1 MILKLMQAENW
12 VWTLKI
18 LIHFLHGQRT
28 TQTMHFYCLNLTN
41 ILSIWKAQ
49 VKYHRVLL
57 EIWCRFFNSK
67 SNRCWKQSIDSYLL
81 ARILCKS
88 RNYFWSLKFKV
99 HSDGLVGD
107 FMMVTNFNI
116 RHQHQCSHFCRPLP
130 SNWYGKWPPYLLH
143 SDSHD
148 FMSFPRDKILNL
160 KLKNVRMNL
169 SIVKFLSVA
178 KKIKIEIRNGGKYFI

>member
-1 MILKLMQAENW
+1 MQAENW

-88 RNYFWSLKFKV
+88 RNYFWSLKLKV
-99 HSDGLVGD
+99 HGDGLVGD

-116 RHQHQCSHFCRPLP
+116 RHQHQCSRRIE
-130 SNWYGKWPPYLLH
+130 NLLDTTLLWRWI
-143 SDSHD
+143 DS
-148 FMSFPRDKILNL
+148 SWVKIFSPET
-160 KLKNVRMNL
+160 KNTKKAMVFNFIFDVRKIW
-169 SIVKFLSVA
+169 S
-178 KKIKIEIRNGGKYFI
+178 IKIDIKLIHSYIINLF